1 MKPLTK
7 GMIELLMDCH
17 ERELMN
23 LPLNHGT
30 VKYAGS
36 LLKRK
41 LVTSKVCSQDKGG
54 NIYLYTTQLGRDY
67 LSTIK

>member
-23 LPLNHGT
+23 LPPNHGT

-36 LLKRK
+36 LLKKK
-41 LVTSKVCSQDKGG
+41 LLTHRLHSNYNNKE
-54 NIYLYTTQLGRDY
+54 
-67 LSTIK
+67 